1 MRHLLHRGLFLIF
14 ILFMMTLILPA
25 CSKENDVRS
34 TDKADD
40 TIYTDVNLSIGSNKG
55 QANNTPSVTLSPET
69 NNDTLVAD
77 GSITL
82 MQLDNAAKSKEED
95 KEPYIIAID
104 AGHQKKGNY
113 DKEPVGPGSKTMKTK
128 VSSGTRGV
136 SSGVYEYELTLKLAK
151 GVKKELIARGY
162 EVVMIRDKHDVDISN
177 KERSEIANESGAD
190 ILIRIHA
197 DGYSDPSVNGV
208 STLYPSKKNPYVAN
222 LSADSYSLSK
232 KIVDS
237 ICKQTKAKNRG
248 TMPHDDMSGI
258 NWSEIPVTI
267 IEVGFMTNKKED
279 KLLQT
284 KDYQSKI
291 IKGICNGIDNYFD

>member
-1 MRHLLHRGLFLIF
+1 MRHLLHRGLSFLIILF
-14 ILFMMTLILPA
+14 ILTLILPA
-25 CSKENDVRS
+25 CSMDNEAKPA
-34 TDKADD
+34 DKAEDI
-40 TIYTDVNLSIGSNKG
+40 TYTNVNLNIDSNKG
-55 QANNTPSVTLSPET
+55 QANNTPSIIFSPEA
-69 NNDTLVAD
+69 NSDTLVTD

-82 MQLDNAAKSKEED
+82 MKLDSAKKSKEKD

-177 KERSEIANESGAD
+177 KERSEKANKSGAD

-291 IKGICNGIDNYFD
+291 IKGICNGIDDYFD

>member
-1 MRHLLHRGLFLIF
+1 MRHLLHKGLIFLIILFLI
-14 ILFMMTLILPA
+14 TLILPA
-25 CSKENDVRS
+25 CSKENETKS
-34 TDKADD
+34 SDKSDD
-40 TIYTDVNLSIGSNKG
+40 ATNTNVNLNIDTKG
-55 QANNTPSVTLSPET
+55 QANNIPSTIPGPET
-69 NNDTLVAD
+69 NSDTLVTD
-77 GSITL
+77 DSITL
-82 MQLDNAAKSKEED
+82 MKLDSTTKSKEED
-95 KEPYIIAID
+95 KPYIIAID

-128 VSSGTRGV
+128 VSAGTKGV

-237 ICKQTKAKNRG
+237 LCKQTKAKNRG

-291 IKGICNGIDNYFD
+291 IKGICNGIDDYFD

>member
-1 MRHLLHRGLFLIF
+1 MRHFLHKGLSFFIILFLI
-14 ILFMMTLILPA
+14 TLILPA
-25 CSKENDVRS
+25 CS
-34 TDKADD
+34 
-40 TIYTDVNLSIGSNKG
+40 TISDNG
-55 QANNTPSVTLSPET
+55 QANSITTINLSPQK
-69 NNDTLVAD
+69 NKDTLVSD
-77 GSITL
+77 NSIKL
-82 MQLDNAAKSKEED
+82 MKLKSTSKAKEED
-95 KEPYIIAID
+95 KKPYIIAID

-136 SSGVYEYELTLKLAK
+136 SSGVYEYELTLKIAK

-208 STLYPSKKNPYVAN
+208 STLYPSKKNPYVAD

-258 NWSEIPVTI
+258 NWSKIPVTI

-284 KDYQSKI
+284 KEYQSKI
-291 IKGICNGIDNYFD
+291 IKGICNGIDDYFD